1 MYLIVYKHTFLYL
14 KQYYFN
20 KNISEDFLDFQ
31 VSYHELINMSKEER
45 IANIE
50 VFMESQKNSLEFY
63 VKFVLEKKGH
73 QDSEELGNKFI
84 QEHEKLLKTHEKEDT
99 TELSRYY
106 RLIMMVKPALNIIL
120 KPGKEYDELCDTLV
134 PTFNVTLDR
143 IRRQVNDKNAKKK
156 RSGPI
161 LPGSNKSLELRYFCT
176 VCSESFEIPPEMKEL
191 IDNSLE
197 KIELPNHHDKEM
209 VIKIVR
215 IEEINKDEEELE
227 EIQIYPA
234 ELLMGHSDSAEHNAE
249 YLNVL
254 SVGIDIGS
262 STSHLIFSR
271 LTLKRET
278 SFFNMSNRFILIDR
292 EILYEGNII
301 FTPLIDSLNIDI
313 EKVIEFCKKEYDR
326 AEITPE
332 MVDTGAVIVTGE
344 TAKKENAAEIVNRLS
359 SESGKF
365 VSASAGPNFE
375 SMLGIMGSGIV
386 EQSKRTQK
394 NLMNIDLGGGTSNI
408 AIASKGDVLSTSCIN
423 VGGRLLGID
432 KDFKIW
438 RIDEPTEWIMKEL
451 KMGYSLGDV
460 IPEEDVLKITKEYA
474 KALFEVMRGP
484 ATSKIA
490 KLLMMTD
497 DIKILA
503 PIDSYSFSGGVAE
516 MIYDTDVDK
525 ESNETPN
532 PYNDIGRYL
541 AEEIKHLIE
550 ENNLPLI
557 EPENKI
563 RATVIGAGAFSLSV
577 SGSTCYYDESVELP
591 LENVPVVPINIDS
604 KDLYSEDKMNEF
616 KDVISRA
623 LENFS
628 LIEGEDVFALYFNDI
643 LIGSSIVA
651 LAKIIETALPNS
663 ITNNKLILVI
673 LRGDGGKMLGL
684 TLKKSTSVKNNL
696 FCLDELE
703 LEAGDWIDIG
713 APFQTEN
720 RKAFPVTIKS
730 LVFNQSKKDN

>member
-1 MYLIVYKHTFLYL
+1 MD
-14 KQYYFN
+14 N
-20 KNISEDFLDFQ
+20 K
-31 VSYHELINMSKEER
+31 ER

-50 VFMESQKNSLEFY
+50 ISMESQKDTLEFF
-63 VKFVLEKKGH
+63 VKFILEKNGR
-73 QDSEELGNKFI
+73 QDSEELGNRFM
-84 QEHEKLLKTHEKEDT
+84 QEHDNLLKNYEKEDMT
-99 TELSRYY
+99 DLSRYY
-106 RLIMMVKPALNIIL
+106 RHIMMVKSALNTIL
-120 KPGKEYDELCDTLV
+120 KPGKEYDQICDTLV
-134 PTFNVTLDR
+134 GNYNTTLDR
-143 IRRQVNDKNAKKK
+143 IRRQINDKNAKKK
-156 RSGPI
+156 RSGPV
-161 LPGSNKSLELRYFCT
+161 LPGSNKALELRYFCT
-176 VCSESFEIPPEMKEL
+176 VCNESFEIPPEMKEK
-191 IDNSLE
+191 IDNSDE
-197 KIELPNHHDKEM
+197 KVELPKHHDKEM
-209 VIKIVR
+209 IIKIVR
-215 IEEINKDEEELE
+215 IEEENNDDTELE
-227 EIQIYPA
+227 EIKIYPA
-234 ELLMGHSDSAEHNAE
+234 EVLMGHSDSAETNAE
-249 YLNVL
+249 YLNIL
-254 SVGIDIGS
+254 SVGIDVGS

-278 SFFNMSNRFILIDR
+278 SFFNMSNRFILVNR

-301 FTPLIDSLNIDI
+301 FTPLIDRFNIDI
-313 EKVIEFCKKEYDR
+313 ENVIEFCKKEYER

-344 TAKKENAAEIVNRLS
+344 TAKKENAAEIVKRLS

-375 SMLGIMGSGIV
+375 ATLGIMGSGIV

-432 KDFKIW
+432 KDLKIW

-451 KMGYSLGDV
+451 KMSYSLGDI
-460 IPEEDVLKITKEYA
+460 IPEEDILKITKEYA

-497 DIKILA
+497 DIKILV

-525 ESNETPN
+525 ESNETSN

-563 RATVIGAGAFSLSV
+563 RATVIGAGSFSLSV
-577 SGSTCYYDESVELP
+577 SGSTCYYDESVKLP

-604 KDLYSEDKMNEF
+604 KDLYNEDKMNEF
-616 KDVISRA
+616 KDIISLA
-623 LENFS
+623 LKNFS
-628 LIEGEDVFALYFNDI
+628 LIEGEDVFALYFKDI
-643 LIGSSIVA
+643 LFGSSIVA
-651 LAKIIETALPNS
+651 LAKIIETALHNS

-684 TLKKSTSVKNNL
+684 TLKKNASVKNNL

-730 LVFNQSKKDN
+730 LVFNKDKKYS

>member
-1 MYLIVYKHTFLYL
+1 MIKENRIQDIEINIDSHKLAIVYYIKTILAS
-14 KQYYFN
+14 N
-20 KNISEDFLDFQ
+20 
-31 VSYHELINMSKEER
+31 
-45 IANIE
+45 ANPNA
-50 VFMESQKNSLEFY
+50 ES
-63 VKFVLEKKGH
+63 
-73 QDSEELGNKFI
+73 LGNQFLQQYEKLL
-84 QEHEKLLKTHEKEDT
+84 QEHENEDIYDLL
-99 TELSRYY
+99 RYY
-106 RLIMMVKPALNIIL
+106 RLITEFKPALSTIL
-120 KPGKEYDELCDTLV
+120 KPGKEFDMCCDAV
-134 PTFNVTLDR
+134 IPPFNVPLNR
-143 IRRQVNDKNAKKK
+143 IRSQVKENKLPPKKK
-156 RSGPI
+156 GPVI
-161 LPGSNKSLELRYFCT
+161 PGSNKSMDLKYYCT
-176 VCSESFEIPPEMKEL
+176 GCNQNFDIPPEIKEQLLNDDSDEEKKEL
-191 IDNSLE
+191 P
-197 KIELPNHHDKEM
+197 KHCDKEM

-215 IEEINKDEEELE
+215 IQEEVPKEDIESTKVEP
-227 EIQIYPA
+227 EIEIYSA
-234 ELLMGHSDSAEHNAE
+234 ELLMGHIDSKEANVE
-249 YLNVL
+249 YLDVT

-262 STSHLIFSR
+262 STSHLVFSK

-278 SFFNMSNRFILIDR
+278 SFFNMSNRFILVNR

-301 FTPLIDSLNIDI
+301 FTPLIDRFNIDI
-313 EKVIEFCKKEYDR
+313 EKVIEFCKKEYER

-344 TAKKENAAEIVNRLS
+344 TAKKENAAEIVKKLS

-375 SMLGIMGSGIV
+375 STLGIMGSGIV

-432 KDFKIW
+432 KDLKIW

-451 KMGYSLGDV
+451 KMSYSLGDI

-497 DIKILA
+497 DIKILV

-525 ESNETPN
+525 ESNETSN

-550 ENNLPLI
+550 ENNLQLI

-563 RATVIGAGAFSLSV
+563 RATVIGAGSFSLSV

-591 LENVPVVPINIDS
+591 LENVPVVPINIDN
-604 KDLYSEDKMNEF
+604 KDLYNEDRMNEF
-616 KDVISRA
+616 KDIISRA
-623 LENFS
+623 LKNFS
-628 LIEGEDVFALYFNDI
+628 
-643 LIGSSIVA
+643 
-651 LAKIIETALPNS
+651 
-663 ITNNKLILVI
+663 
-673 LRGDGGKMLGL
+673 
-684 TLKKSTSVKNNL
+684 
-696 FCLDELE
+696 
-703 LEAGDWIDIG
+703 
-713 APFQTEN
+713 
-720 RKAFPVTIKS
+720 
-730 LVFNQSKKDN
+730 

>member
-1 MYLIVYKHTFLYL
+1 M
-14 KQYYFN
+14 
-20 KNISEDFLDFQ
+20 D
-31 VSYHELINMSKEER
+31 INER

-50 VFMESQKNSLEFY
+50 IYMESQKSTLEFF
-63 VKFVLEKKGH
+63 VKFVLEKNGR
-73 QDSEELGNKFI
+73 QDSEELGNKFM
-84 QEHEKLLKTHEKEDT
+84 QEHEKLLKNYEKEDI

-106 RLIMMVKPALNIIL
+106 RHIMMVKPALNTIL
-120 KPGKEYDELCDTLV
+120 KPGKEYDQICDTLV
-134 PTFNVTLDR
+134 TNFNVALSR

-161 LPGSNKSLELRYFCT
+161 LPGSNKSFELRYFCT
-176 VCSESFEIPPEMKEL
+176 VCNESFEIPPEMKEK
-191 IDNSLE
+191 IDNSDE
-197 KIELPNHHDKEM
+197 KVELPKHHDKEM

-215 IEEINKDEEELE
+215 IEEKNIDDTELE
-227 EIQIYPA
+227 EIKIYQA
-234 ELLMGHSDSAEHNAE
+234 ELLMGHLDSAETDAE
-249 YLNVL
+249 YLNIL

-278 SFFNMSNRFILIDR
+278 SFFNMSNRFILVNR

-301 FTPLIDSLNIDI
+301 FTPLIDRFNIDN
-313 EKVIEFCKKEYDR
+313 EKVIEFCKKEYER

-344 TAKKENAAEIVNRLS
+344 TAKKENAAEIVRRLS

-386 EQSKRTQK
+386 EQSKALQK
-394 NLMNIDLGGGTSNI
+394 NLMNVDVGGGTSNI

-432 KDFKIW
+432 KNFKIW

-451 KMGYSLGDV
+451 KMSYSLGD
-460 IPEEDVLKITKEYA
+460 IILEEDVLKITKEYA
-474 KALFEVMRGP
+474 KALLEVMRGP
-484 ATSKIA
+484 VTSKIA

-497 DIKILA
+497 DIEILV
-503 PIDSYSFSGGVAE
+503 PIDNYSFSGGVAE

-525 ESNETPN
+525 DSDDISN

-563 RATVIGAGAFSLSV
+563 RATVIGAGSFSLSV

-604 KDLYSEDKMNEF
+604 KNLYGEDKMNEF
-616 KDVISRA
+616 KGIISLA
-623 LENFS
+623 LKNFS
-628 LIEGEDVFALYFNDI
+628 LIEGEDVFALYFKDI
-643 LIGSSIVA
+643 LLGSNIVP
-651 LAKIIETALPNS
+651 LTKIIETALPNS
-663 ITNNKLILVI
+663 IANNKLILVI

-684 TLKKSTSVKNNL
+684 TLKKNTSIKNNL

-720 RKAFPVTIKS
+720 HKAFPVTIKS
-730 LVFNQSKKDN
+730 LVFNKEKKDS

>member
-1 MYLIVYKHTFLYL
+1 M
-14 KQYYFN
+14 
-20 KNISEDFLDFQ
+20 D
-31 VSYHELINMSKEER
+31 INER

-50 VFMESQKNSLEFY
+50 ISMESQKDTLEFF
-63 VKFVLEKKGH
+63 VKFILEKNGR
-73 QDSEELGNKFI
+73 QDSEELGNRFM
-84 QEHEKLLKTHEKEDT
+84 QEHDKLLKNYEKEDIT
-99 TELSRYY
+99 DLSRYY
-106 RLIMMVKPALNIIL
+106 RHIMMVKPALNTIL
-120 KPGKEYDELCDTLV
+120 KPGKEYDQICDTLV
-134 PTFNVTLDR
+134 NNYNSTLDR
-143 IRRQVNDKNAKKK
+143 VRRQINDKNVKKN
-156 RSGPI
+156 RSGPV
-161 LPGSNKSLELRYFCT
+161 LPGSNKSFELRYFCT
-176 VCSESFEIPPEMKEL
+176 VCNESFEIPPEMKEK
-191 IDNSLE
+191 IDNSDE
-197 KIELPNHHDKEM
+197 KVELPKHHDKEM
-209 VIKIVR
+209 VIKIVK
-215 IEEINKDEEELE
+215 IEEENKDETELE
-227 EIQIYPA
+227 EIKIYPA
-234 ELLMGHSDSAEHNAE
+234 EVLMGHSDSAETDAE
-249 YLNVL
+249 YLNIL

-278 SFFNMSNRFILIDR
+278 SFFNMSNRFILVNR

-301 FTPLIDSLNIDI
+301 FTPLIDRFNIDI
-313 EKVIEFCKKEYDR
+313 EKVIEFCKKEYER

-344 TAKKENAAEIVNRLS
+344 TAKKENAAEIVKRLS

-375 SMLGIMGSGIV
+375 STLGIMGSGIV

-408 AIASKGDVLSTSCIN
+408 AIASNGDVLSTSCIN

-432 KDFKIW
+432 KDLKIW

-451 KMGYSLGDV
+451 KMSYSLGDI

-484 ATSKIA
+484 ATSKVA

-497 DIKILA
+497 DIKILV

-516 MIYDTDVDK
+516 MIYDTGVDK
-525 ESNETPN
+525 ESNETSN

-541 AEEIKHLIE
+541 AEEIKRLIE

-563 RATVIGAGAFSLSV
+563 RATVIGAGSFSLSV

-604 KDLYSEDKMNEF
+604 KDLYIEDKMNEF
-616 KDVISRA
+616 KDIISLA
-623 LENFS
+623 LKNFS
-628 LIEGEDVFALYFNDI
+628 LIEGEDVFALYFKDI

-651 LAKIIETALPNS
+651 LAKIIEIALPNS
-663 ITNNKLILVI
+663 IANNKLILII

-684 TLKKSTSVKNNL
+684 TLKKNTSIKNNL

-730 LVFNQSKKDN
+730 LVFNKEKN

>member
-1 MYLIVYKHTFLYL
+1 M
-14 KQYYFN
+14 N
-20 KNISEDFLDFQ
+20 KN
-31 VSYHELINMSKEER
+31 ER

-50 VFMESQKNSLEFY
+50 IKMESQKSALEY
-63 VKFVLEKKGH
+63 YLKYILEKNGH
-73 QDSEELGNKFI
+73 QDSEELVKKFI
-84 QEHEKLLKTHEKEDT
+84 EEHEKLLKGHEKEDI
-99 TELSRYY
+99 TELSRFY
-106 RLIMMVKPALNIIL
+106 RHIMMFKPALNTVL
-120 KPGKEYDELCDTLV
+120 KPGKEYDELCDAIV
-134 PTFNVTLDR
+134 YNSNVVLDR
-143 IRRQVNDKNAKKK
+143 VRNQVNDKNTKKK
-156 RSGPI
+156 KKGPI
-161 LPGSNKSLELRYFCT
+161 LPGSSKAFELRYFCT
-176 VCSESFEIPPEMKEL
+176 VCNESFEIPPEMKEK
-191 IDNSLE
+191 IDNSDE
-197 KIELPNHHDKEM
+197 KVELPKHHDKEM
-209 VIKIVR
+209 VIKIVK
-215 IEEINKDEEELE
+215 IEEENKDETELE
-227 EIQIYPA
+227 EIKIYPA
-234 ELLMGHSDSAEHNAE
+234 EVLMGHSDSAETDAE
-249 YLNVL
+249 YLNIL

-278 SFFNMSNRFILIDR
+278 SFFNMSNRFILVNR

-301 FTPLIDSLNIDI
+301 FTPLIDRFNIDI
-313 EKVIEFCKKEYDR
+313 EKVIEFCKKEYER
-326 AEITPE
+326 ADITPE

-344 TAKKENAAEIVNRLS
+344 TAKKENAAEIVKRLS

-386 EQSKRTQK
+386 EQSRRTQK

-408 AIASKGDVLSTSCIN
+408 AIASNGDVLSTSCIN
-423 VGGRLLGID
+423 VGGRILGID
-432 KDFKIW
+432 KDLKIW

-451 KMGYSLGDV
+451 KMSYSLGDI
-460 IPEEDVLKITKEYA
+460 IPEEDVLKITKKYA

-484 ATSKIA
+484 ATSKVA

-497 DIKILA
+497 DIKILV

-516 MIYDTDVDK
+516 MIYDTDEDK
-525 ESNETPN
+525 ESNETSN

-563 RATVIGAGAFSLSV
+563 RATVIGAGSFSLSV

-604 KDLYSEDKMNEF
+604 KDLYNEDRMNEF
-616 KDVISRA
+616 KDIISRA
-623 LENFS
+623 LKNFS
-628 LIEGEDVFALYFNDI
+628 LIEGEDIFALYFKDI

-651 LAKIIETALPNS
+651 LAKIIEIALPNS
-663 ITNNKLILVI
+663 IANNKLILVI

-684 TLKKSTSVKNNL
+684 TLKKNTSIKNNL

-713 APFQTEN
+713 APFQTDN

-730 LVFNQSKKDN
+730 LVFNKEK

>member
-1 MYLIVYKHTFLYL
+1 M
-14 KQYYFN
+14 N
-20 KNISEDFLDFQ
+20 KN
-31 VSYHELINMSKEER
+31 ER

-50 VFMESQKNSLEFY
+50 IKMESQKSALEY
-63 VKFVLEKKGH
+63 YLKYILEKNGH
-73 QDSEELGNKFI
+73 QDSEELVKKFI
-84 QEHEKLLKTHEKEDT
+84 EEHEKLLKGHEKEDI
-99 TELSRYY
+99 TELSRFY
-106 RLIMMVKPALNIIL
+106 RHIMMFKPALNTVL
-120 KPGKEYDELCDTLV
+120 KPGKEYDELCDAIV
-134 PTFNVTLDR
+134 YNSNVVLDR
-143 IRRQVNDKNAKKK
+143 VRNQVNDKNTKKK
-156 RSGPI
+156 KKGPI
-161 LPGSNKSLELRYFCT
+161 LPGSSKAFELRYFCT
-176 VCSESFEIPPEMKEL
+176 VCNESFEIPPEMKEK
-191 IDNSLE
+191 IDNSDE
-197 KIELPNHHDKEM
+197 KVELPKHHDKEM
-209 VIKIVR
+209 VIKIVK
-215 IEEINKDEEELE
+215 IEEENKDETELE
-227 EIQIYPA
+227 EIKIYPA
-234 ELLMGHSDSAEHNAE
+234 EVLMGHSDSAETDAE
-249 YLNVL
+249 YLNIL

-278 SFFNMSNRFILIDR
+278 SFFNMSNRFILVNR

-301 FTPLIDSLNIDI
+301 FTPLIDRFNIDI
-313 EKVIEFCKKEYDR
+313 EKVIEFCKKEYER
-326 AEITPE
+326 ADITPE

-344 TAKKENAAEIVNRLS
+344 TAKKENAAEIVKRLS

-386 EQSKRTQK
+386 EQSRRTQK

-408 AIASKGDVLSTSCIN
+408 AIASNGDVLSTSCIN

-432 KDFKIW
+432 KDLKIW

-451 KMGYSLGDV
+451 KMSYSLGDI

-484 ATSKIA
+484 ATSKVA

-497 DIKILA
+497 DIKILV

-516 MIYDTDVDK
+516 MIYDTDEDK
-525 ESNETPN
+525 ESNETSN

-563 RATVIGAGAFSLSV
+563 RATVIGAGSFSLSV

-604 KDLYSEDKMNEF
+604 KDLYNEDRMNEF
-616 KDVISRA
+616 KDIISRA
-623 LENFS
+623 LKNFS
-628 LIEGEDVFALYFNDI
+628 LIEGEDIFALYFKDI

-651 LAKIIETALPNS
+651 LAKIIEIALPNS
-663 ITNNKLILVI
+663 IANNKLILVI

-684 TLKKSTSVKNNL
+684 TLKKNTSIKNNL

-713 APFQTEN
+713 APFQTDN

-730 LVFNQSKKDN
+730 LVFNKEK

>member
-1 MYLIVYKHTFLYL
+1 M
-14 KQYYFN
+14 
-20 KNISEDFLDFQ
+20 D
-31 VSYHELINMSKEER
+31 INER

-50 VFMESQKNSLEFY
+50 IYMDSQKDNLEFL
-63 VKFVLEKKGH
+63 VKIILEKNGR

-84 QEHEKLLKTHEKEDT
+84 QEHNKLLKNYEKEDVT
-99 TELSRYY
+99 DLSRYY
-106 RLIMMVKPALNIIL
+106 RHIMMVKPALNTIL
-120 KPGKEYDELCDTLV
+120 KPGKEYDQICDALV
-134 PTFNVTLDR
+134 GTYNTILDR
-143 IRRQVNDKNAKKK
+143 IRRQINDKNAKKK
-156 RSGPI
+156 RSGPV
-161 LPGSNKSLELRYFCT
+161 LPGSNKSFELRYFCS
-176 VCSESFEIPPEMKEL
+176 VCNESFEIPPEMKEK
-191 IDNSLE
+191 IDNSDE
-197 KIELPNHHDKEM
+197 KVELPKHHDKEM
-209 VIKIVR
+209 VIKIVK
-215 IEEINKDEEELE
+215 IEEENKDETELE
-227 EIQIYPA
+227 EIKIYPA
-234 ELLMGHSDSAEHNAE
+234 EVLMGHSDSAETDAE
-249 YLNVL
+249 YLNIL

-278 SFFNMSNRFILIDR
+278 SFFNMSNRFILVNR

-301 FTPLIDSLNIDI
+301 FTPLIDRFNIDI
-313 EKVIEFCKKEYDR
+313 EKVIEFCKKEYER
-326 AEITPE
+326 ADITPE

-344 TAKKENAAEIVNRLS
+344 TAKKENAAEIVKRLS

-386 EQSKRTQK
+386 EQSRRTQK

-408 AIASKGDVLSTSCIN
+408 AIASNGDVLSTSCIN

-432 KDFKIW
+432 KDLKIW

-451 KMGYSLGDV
+451 KMSYSLGDI
-460 IPEEDVLKITKEYA
+460 IPEEDVLKITKKYA

-484 ATSKIA
+484 ATSKVA
-490 KLLMMTD
+490 KLLMMTE
-497 DIKILA
+497 DIKILV

-516 MIYDTDVDK
+516 MIYDTDEDK
-525 ESNETPN
+525 ESNETSN

-563 RATVIGAGAFSLSV
+563 RATVIGAGSFSLSV

-604 KDLYSEDKMNEF
+604 KDLYNEDRMNEF
-616 KDVISRA
+616 KDIISRA
-623 LENFS
+623 LKNFS
-628 LIEGEDVFALYFNDI
+628 LIEGEDIFALYFKDI

-651 LAKIIETALPNS
+651 LAKIIEIALPNS
-663 ITNNKLILVI
+663 IANNKLILVI

-684 TLKKSTSVKNNL
+684 TLKKNTSIKNNL

-713 APFQTEN
+713 APFQTDN

-730 LVFNQSKKDN
+730 LVFNKEK

>member
-1 MYLIVYKHTFLYL
+1 M
-14 KQYYFN
+14 
-20 KNISEDFLDFQ
+20 D
-31 VSYHELINMSKEER
+31 INER

-50 VFMESQKNSLEFY
+50 ISVESQKSSLEYFL
-63 VKFVLEKKGH
+63 KIILEKNHH
-73 QDSEELGNKFI
+73 QDSEELASKFMK
-84 QEHEKLLKTHEKEDT
+84 EHERLIKKHENEDLT
-99 TELSRYY
+99 DLSRLY
-106 RLIMMVKPALNIIL
+106 RYVMMFKPALNTIL
-120 KPGKEYDELCDTLV
+120 NPGKEYDELCDMMISS
-134 PTFNVTLDR
+134 FNVVLDR
-143 IRRQVNDKNAKKK
+143 VRKQVNDKNTKKK
-156 RSGPI
+156 TTGPI
-161 LPGSNKSLELRYFCT
+161 LPGSSKSFELRYFCT
-176 VCSESFEIPPEMKEL
+176 VCNESFEIPPEKKAL
-191 IDNSLE
+191 IDNSDE
-197 KIELPNHHDKEM
+197 KIELPEHHEKEM
-209 VIKIVR
+209 VIKIVK
-215 IEEINKDEEELE
+215 IEEKIEDNEELE
-227 EIQIYPA
+227 DIKIYPA

-249 YLNVL
+249 YLNLL

-278 SFFNMSNRFILIDR
+278 SFFNMSNRFILVNR

-301 FTPLIDSLNIDI
+301 FTPLIDRFNIDI
-313 EKVIEFCKKEYDR
+313 EKVIEFCKKEYER

-344 TAKKENAAEIVNRLS
+344 TAKKENAAEIVKRLS

-386 EQSKRTQK
+386 ERSKRTQK

-451 KMGYSLGDV
+451 KLSYSLGDI

-497 DIKILA
+497 NIKISV

-525 ESNETPN
+525 ESNGTSN

-563 RATVIGAGAFSLSV
+563 RATVIGAGSFSLSV

-604 KDLYSEDKMNEF
+604 KDLYNEDRMNEF
-616 KDVISRA
+616 KDIISRA
-623 LENFS
+623 LKNFS
-628 LIEGEDVFALYFNDI
+628 LIEGEDVFALYFKDI

-663 ITNNKLILVI
+663 IANNRLILVI

-684 TLKKSTSVKNNL
+684 TLKKNTSVKNNL

-730 LVFNQSKKDN
+730 LVFN

>member
-1 MYLIVYKHTFLYL
+1 MIKKNRIQDIEINIDSQKLAIVYYIKMILASNTNPNAESLADQFLH
-14 KQYYFN
+14 QY
-20 KNISEDFLDFQ
+20 
-31 VSYHELINMSKEER
+31 
-45 IANIE
+45 
-50 VFMESQKNSLEFY
+50 
-63 VKFVLEKKGH
+63 EK
-73 QDSEELGNKFI
+73 LL
-84 QEHEKLLKTHEKEDT
+84 QEHENEDVYDLL
-99 TELSRYY
+99 RYY
-106 RLIMMVKPALNIIL
+106 RLITEFKPALSTIL
-120 KPGKEYDELCDTLV
+120 KPGKEFDMCCDAV
-134 PTFNVTLDR
+134 IPPFNVPLNR
-143 IRRQVNDKNAKKK
+143 IRSQVKENKLPPKK
-156 RSGPI
+156 RGPVI
-161 LPGSNKSLELRYFCT
+161 PGSNKSMDLKYYCT
-176 VCSESFEIPPEMKEL
+176 VCNQNFDIPPEIKEQLLNDDSDEEKKEL
-191 IDNSLE
+191 P
-197 KIELPNHHDKEM
+197 KHCDKEM

-215 IEEINKDEEELE
+215 IQEEVPKEDIESTKVEP
-227 EIQIYPA
+227 EIEIYSA
-234 ELLMGHSDSAEHNAE
+234 ELLIGHIDSKEANVE
-249 YLNVL
+249 YLNVT

-262 STSHLIFSR
+262 STSHLVFSK

-278 SFFNMSNRFILIDR
+278 SFFNMSNRFILISR
-292 EILYEGNII
+292 EIVYEGNII
-301 FTPLIDSLNIDI
+301 FTPLIDRFNIDI
-313 EKVIEFCKKEYDR
+313 EKVIAFCKKEYER

-344 TAKKENAAEIVNRLS
+344 TAKKENAAEIVKRLS

-386 EQSKRTQK
+386 EQSKGTQK
-394 NLMNIDLGGGTSNI
+394 TLINVDVGGGTSNI
-408 AIASKGDVLSTSCIN
+408 AIASKGEVLSTSCIN

-432 KDFKIW
+432 KCFKIW
-438 RIDEPTEWIMKEL
+438 RVDEPTEWIMKEL
-451 KMGYSLGDV
+451 NMSYKVDDI

-497 DIKILA
+497 DIEILV

-516 MIYDTDVDK
+516 MIYDMDK
-525 ESNETPN
+525 ESNETSN

-541 AEEIKHLIE
+541 AEEIKLLIE

-563 RATVIGAGAFSLSV
+563 RATVIGAGSFSLSV
-577 SGSTCYYDESVELP
+577 SGSTCYYDESVKLP

-604 KDLYSEDKMNEF
+604 KDLYNEDRMNEF
-616 KDVISRA
+616 KDIISRA
-623 LENFS
+623 LKNFS
-628 LIEGEDVFALYFNDI
+628 LIEGEDIFALYFKDI

-651 LAKIIETALPNS
+651 LAKIIEIALPNS
-663 ITNNKLILVI
+663 IANNKLILVI

-684 TLKKSTSVKNNL
+684 TLKKNTAIKNNL

-730 LVFNQSKKDN
+730 LVFNKEKN